1 MPNILTRRREPF
13 TFMLY
18 LGMAGS
24 CILFLFIF
32 LVFVRK
38 EILNQQIPL
47 HLPGV
52 FWWSTV
58 SILLSSL
65 SIEFAKHAFKREK
78 FFSYRV
84 SISLCFALS
93 LLFLSFQFFG
103 WQQLTSS
110 GITMANS
117 TSGSFIYILSGLH
130 IVHTL
135 VGIIGLTVVIRDAF
149 SNLSYVD
156 SFIYSVNAPNQL
168 RLKLFSIYWHFL
180 DALWLIIFLFLL
192 YHAS

>member
-47 HLPGV
+47 HLPVV
-52 FWWSTV
+52 FWWSTL

-65 SIEFAKHAFKREK
+65 SIEFAKQAFKREK
-78 FFSYRV
+78 FFTYRV

-149 SNLSYVD
+149 NNLSYVD

>member
-18 LGMAGS
+18 LGIAGS

-32 LVFVRK
+32 FVFIRK
-38 EILNQQIPL
+38 EVLNQQIPL
-47 HLPGV
+47 HLPKV

-58 SILLSSL
+58 SIILSSL
-65 SIEFAKHAFKREK
+65 SVEYSKFAFKEER
-78 FFSYRV
+78 FFAYRTG
-84 SISLCFALS
+84 ISMCFVLS
-93 LLFLSFQFFG
+93 LLFLSLQFVG
-103 WQQLTSS
+103 WRQLTSS

-117 TSGSFIYILSGLH
+117 TGGSFMFILSGLH

-135 VGIIGLTVVIRDAF
+135 IGIIGLTVVIRDAF